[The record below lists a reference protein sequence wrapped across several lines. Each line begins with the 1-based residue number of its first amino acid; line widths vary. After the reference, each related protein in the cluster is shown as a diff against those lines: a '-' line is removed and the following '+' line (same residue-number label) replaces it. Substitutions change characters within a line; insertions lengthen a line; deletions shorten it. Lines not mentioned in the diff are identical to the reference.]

1 MSAIAEERPR
11 APSRPATS
19 EAAHVH
25 QRIVKR
31 RRQEQGTRLEWAVV
45 HMLYLIIVLFFF
57 APFLWLLS
65 AAFDGDAVAYI
76 RWPAHPTFANFVY
89 IFRHFHIGRALAN
102 SLFISTATMLLS
114 VVLVSLAAYSLS
126 RLAFGLKSGVTY
138 GVLVLQTMPLS
149 ATMIPVYGLARDL
162 HLRNTYLGL
171 ILVHSAIEMPFL
183 IWLMKGFFDTIP
195 RYLEEAAWLDGRSKL
210 RAWWEVVLPVARPG
224 LIVIA
229 GFAFLNAW
237 SEVLMVIILVDDPGK
252 STIPLAFYQT
262 FRSNGGYN
270 EVNYGL
276 VAAVGVI
283 YVLPVITLFFS
294 LRKMMVRGLMS
305 TSRGL

>member
-1 MSAIAEERPR
+1 MSAVAEQQPQV
-11 APSRPATS
+11 AGHNVVVDTAQ
-19 EAAHVH
+19 V
-25 QRIVKR
+25 QRRKAMR
-31 RRQEQGTRLEWAVV
+31 RRRENGTRLEWAVIHV
-45 HMLYLIIVLFFF
+45 LYLLIVVFFF
-57 APFLWLLS
+57 APFLWLLT

-76 RWPAHPTFANFVY
+76 RWPAEPTFANFTY
-89 IFRHFHIGRALAN
+89 IFRNFHIGRALAN

-114 VVLVSLAAYSLS
+114 VILVSLAAYSLS
-126 RLAFGLKSGVTY
+126 RLEFGLKSGVTY

-149 ATMIPVYGLARDL
+149 ATMVPIYGLARDL
-162 HLRNTYLGL
+162 HLRNSYLGL

-183 IWLMKGFFDTIP
+183 IWLMKGFFDTVP
-195 RYLEEAAWLDGRSKL
+195 RYLEEAAWLDGRSRL
-210 RAWWEVVLPVARPG
+210 RAWWEIVMPVARPG
-224 LIVIA
+224 IVVIA

-252 STIPLAFYQT
+252 STVPLAFYQT

-283 YVLPVITLFFS
+283 YVLPVIALFFS